1 MAPKANKRRT
11 VSGIGHEEVLVRVY
25 QELKKMNDKFEYE
38 EVAQD
43 QPLSLEAELAEGIAS
58 LMEKIETQV
67 KGIKVHIHYLYWLL
81 PSFLICFRQSHPL
94 ERQGES
100 PLG

>member
-1 MAPKANKRRT
+1 MAPKSNKRRT
-11 VSGIGHEEVLVRVY
+11 LSGIGHEDVLVRVY
-25 QELKKMNDKFEYE
+25 QGLKEINDELEYE

-43 QPLSLEAELAEGIAS
+43 QPLSLEVELEKRIAS

-67 KGIKVHIHYLYWLL
+67 KGIKARIHYLYWLL